1 MIDLH
6 THTTASDGQY
16 TPSALAEK
24 INNLNISVW
33 AVTDHDTVAGLKEAE
48 AVAQKYG
55 ITFVPG
61 IELNIE
67 RPGCEFHLLGLGLNK
82 IKNSLTD
89 IIDELQNSRLERNLE
104 IVRRMN
110 TDGINVSIEEL
121 TKEFPAYSL
130 GRPHIAKWLVENNIV
145 KNTQAAFDKYLARG
159 RPWYIE
165 RVGADFDKAVAAIY
179 DCGGLPV
186 IAHPLSLYLSW
197 GKLEPALEDLKSRG
211 LAGLEAYHPG
221 ARLVEGKR
229 LEAIARKLELFVTAG
244 SDFHGEAVRR
254 DRKPAHASGD
264 MIIEDRFWTEE
275 LSPAL
280 IKQNEL
286 KNSFTGGL

>member
-1 MIDLH
+1 MVELH

-16 TPSALAEK
+16 SPSALAEK
-24 INNLNISVW
+24 MSGLDISVW
-33 AVTDHDTVAGLKEAE
+33 AVTDHDTVAGLKEAKE
-48 AVAQKYG
+48 AADKYG

-61 IELNIE
+61 IELNIA
-67 RPGCEFHLLGLGLNK
+67 RPGCEFHLLGLGLHK
-82 IKNSLTD
+82 IEKSLTD
-89 IIDELQNSRLERNLE
+89 IIDGLQKSRLERNLE

-110 TDGINVSIEEL
+110 ADGIDVSLEEL
-121 TKEFPAYSL
+121 AKEFLVDSL
-130 GRPHIAKWLVENNIV
+130 GRPHIAKWLVENKIV
-145 KNTQAAFDKYLARG
+145 KNNQAAFDKYLARG

-197 GKLEPALEDLKSRG
+197 GKLEPVLEDLKSRG

-221 ARLVEGKR
+221 ARFVEGKR
-229 LEAIARKLELFVTAG
+229 LEALARKLGLFVTAG

-264 MIIEDRFWTEE
+264 IIIEDRFWTEE
-275 LSPAL
+275 LCPAL
-280 IKQNEL
+280 ARQSEL
-286 KNSFTGGL
+286 KHSFLGA

>member
-16 TPSALAEK
+16 SPSELAK
-24 INNLNISVW
+24 KMKNLHLSVW
-33 AVTDHDTVAGLKEAE
+33 AVTDHDTVSGLAE
-48 AVAQKYG
+48 AKKAADEYG

-67 RPGCEFHLLGLGLNK
+67 RPGCEFHLLGLGLYE
-82 IKNSLTD
+82 IKKSLTD
-89 IIDELQNSRLERNLE
+89 IIEYLQNSRLERNLE

-110 TDGINVSIEEL
+110 ADGINVTIEEL
-121 TKEFPAYSL
+121 TKEFPADSL
-130 GRPHIAKWLVENNIV
+130 GRPHIAKWLVENGVV

-165 RVGADFDKAVAAIY
+165 RVGADFDAAAAAIY

-197 GKLEPALEDLKSRG
+197 GKLEPVLEDLKSRG

-221 ARLVEGKR
+221 ARLAEGRR
-229 LEAIARKLELFVTAG
+229 LESISRTLGLFVTAG

-254 DRKPAHASGD
+254 DRKPAHASGG

-275 LSPAL
+275 LLPAL
-280 IKQNEL
+280 SVRK
-286 KNSFTGGL
+286 SSCAG

>member
-16 TPSALAEK
+16 SPEELAK
-24 INNLNISVW
+24 KMKDLNVSVW
-33 AVTDHDTVAGLKEAE
+33 AVTDHDTVSGLAE
-48 AVAQKYG
+48 AKKAADECG

-61 IELNIE
+61 IELNIA
-67 RPGCEFHLLGLGLNK
+67 RPGAEFHLLGLGLYK
-82 IKNSLTD
+82 ITQSLVD
-89 IIDELQNSRLERNLE
+89 IIEGLQNSRRERNLE

-110 TDGINVSIEEL
+110 ADGINASLEDL
-121 TKEFPAYSL
+121 TKEFPADSL
-130 GRPHIAKWLVENNIV
+130 GRPHIAKWLVENGVV

-165 RVGADFDKAVAAIY
+165 RAGADFDAAAAAIY
-179 DCGGLPV
+179 ECGGLPV

-197 GKLEPALEDLKSRG
+197 GKLEPVLEDLKSRG

-221 ARLVEGKR
+221 ARLTEGKR
-229 LEAIARKLELFVTAG
+229 LESIARKLELIVTAG

-254 DRKPAHASGD
+254 DRKPAHASGG

-275 LSPAL
+275 LFPAL
-280 IKQNEL
+280 SARNA
-286 KNSFTGGL
+286 GLA